1 MKANPVSNRR
11 HGAAQTAAETL
22 ERRQFLTFL
31 LSDETFAMGILA
43 IKEIIEFGHVTVVP
57 MMPSFVRG
65 VINLRGSVVPVVDLS
80 ARFGRQPVQR
90 TRRTC
95 VIIVE
100 VADEDGSQDI
110 GLVVDAVNA
119 VVEIEEDQIEP
130 PPAFGAG
137 IRSDFIE
144 GMGKFNDRFVIILKP
159 DKVLSTSDLALLRN
173 TEHGWEGH
181 SSVAEAG

>member
-1 MKANPVSNRR
+1 MKANPVPGRR
-11 HGAAQTAAETL
+11 QGAAQTATEL
-22 ERRQFLTFL
+22 QEKRQFLTFL
-31 LSDETFAMGILA
+31 LSDEVFAMGILA
-43 IKEIIEFGHVTVVP
+43 IKEIIEFGTVTVVP
-57 MMPSFVRG
+57 MMPAFVRG

-100 VADEDGSQDI
+100 VEDEGERQDI

-119 VVEIEEDQIEP
+119 VVEIEADQIEP

-137 IRSDFIE
+137 IRSDFIS
-144 GMGKFNDRFVIILKP
+144 GMGKLHDRFVIILNP
-159 DKVLSTSDLALLRN
+159 DKVLSTADLALLRN

-181 SSVAEAG
+181 GSVAEAV